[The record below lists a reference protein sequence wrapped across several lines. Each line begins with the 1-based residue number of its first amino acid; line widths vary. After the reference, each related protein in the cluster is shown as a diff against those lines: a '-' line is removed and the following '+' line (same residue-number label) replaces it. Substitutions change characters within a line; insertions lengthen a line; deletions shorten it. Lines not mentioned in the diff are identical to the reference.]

1 MKRVL
6 KAGKFLPAFF
16 VVVMTSGGFGI
27 LNMCNKK
34 HIKRNPQKNWKRG
47 KFGIIVLVRLTKYEE
62 QKK

>member
-6 KAGKFLPAFF
+6 KTGKFLPAFF

-34 HIKRNPQKNWKRG
+34 YTKRNPQKK
-47 KFGIIVLVRLTKYEE
+47 LETK
-62 QKK
+62 KIWHNSIS